1 VRLLTLHGVADA
13 EAMRG
18 RGDAIDGGTFTLP
31 ARDEPRANATGIA
44 RGVHAALSQPKGEG
58 NGRY

>member
-1 VRLLTLHGVADA
+1 VRLLTVQGVADTRA
-13 EAMRG
+13 LAG
-18 RGDAIDGGTFTLP
+18 GADAIDGGSFRLS
-31 ARDEPRANATGIA
+31 ARADPRANATGIA